1 MYTGMSS
8 ALDRKW
14 IVRSQSEQVLDKGVF
29 REGRGPWPPMVKWPQ
44 IMEDIVPI
52 LGVGN
57 ILLDVTLVIYNVVFF
72 MGMFSD
78 L

>member
-1 MYTGMSS
+1 
-8 ALDRKW
+8 
-14 IVRSQSEQVLDKGVF
+14 
-29 REGRGPWPPMVKWPQ
+29 MVKWPQ